1 MGKEL
6 EQHIAVFG
14 ESGSGKTVLLSSFY
28 GRGEEAGFAEKNLFH
43 LSADSPTQADKLLQ
57 NYFRMRKSASLPDPT
72 QFEATPYAFTMR
84 MTNRQAQGARRSAPF
99 DTLKLVWHDYP
110 GEWLRSDPVRS
121 EEASRRA
128 DTFRALLRSDVAILL
143 VDGEKLLQN
152 AGQEE
157 AYLRTLLINY
167 RARIEALKEDIL
179 DDGKPL
185 VQFPRI
191 WIIALSKS
199 DLLPE
204 IDVVEFR
211 ELVIEKATESLGRLR
226 DLIAGMVVAP
236 EALSVGEDFLLL
248 SSATFTA
255 EKIDL
260 TQRVGVDLILPVSAV
275 FPIERHL
282 QWARAKQLPQKVAEN
297 LLDGAGAVAEV
308 LDSALSLAIA
318 KAPAKV
324 KPLLHLL
331 KIGVQKD
338 VIDLFTEM
346 GREKLEEVKQVALA
360 KHEYLA
366 AVITRFRI
374 ELDDGERERVLRR
387 SRK

>member
-1 MGKEL
+1 MSKEI

-28 GRGEEAGFAEKNLFH
+28 GRGEEAGFVEKNLFR

-57 NYFRMRKSASLPDPT
+57 NYFRMRKSGSVPEPT
-72 QFEATPYAFTMR
+72 QFDATPYAFTMR
-84 MTNRQAQGARRSAPF
+84 MAEPQHRGAGKSARF
-99 DTLKLVWHDYP
+99 NTLKLVWHDYP
-110 GEWLRSDPVRS
+110 GEWLSADPERS
-121 EEASRRA
+121 EEFYRRTE
-128 DTFRALLRSDVAILL
+128 TFRALLRADVAILL

-167 RARIEALKEDIL
+167 RTRIEALKEDIL

-204 IDVVEFR
+204 IDVTEFR

-248 SSATFTA
+248 SSATFSE

-260 TQRVGVDLILPVSAV
+260 SQRVGVDLILPVSAV
-275 FPIERHL
+275 LPIERHL
-282 QWARAKQLPQKVAEN
+282 QWTRTKQLPQKVAEN
-297 LLDGAGAVAEV
+297 LLDGADAVAEV
-308 LDSALSLAIA
+308 LDNALSHAIA
-318 KAPAKV
+318 KAPAKL
-324 KPLLHLL
+324 KPVLALL
-331 KIGVQKD
+331 KIGVQKN
-338 VIDLFTEM
+338 VVDLFVEM
-346 GREKLEEVKQVALA
+346 GREKLEEVKREALA
-360 KHEYLA
+360 KHEYVA

-374 ELDDGERERVLRR
+374 ELDDGERDRVLRR
-387 SRK
+387 SKK